1 MQEEAWVLDLGCLS
15 RHHAA
20 QVQRYRRLALLMQP
34 QGLISFKLFGF
45 DFWGLCEVWLNFI
58 FRPDFLITHFTQ
70 IDIIDE
76 NRCRFLVL

>member
-1 MQEEAWVLDLGCLS
+1 MQEEAWVLDLGRLS

-45 DFWGLCEVWLNFI
+45 DF
-58 FRPDFLITHFTQ
+58 
-70 IDIIDE
+70 
-76 NRCRFLVL
+76 

>member
-1 MQEEAWVLDLGCLS
+1 MAGRNRCKPSLCGGSGLAHDLNPAICDHLMQEEAWVLDLGCLS

-45 DFWGLCEVWLNFI
+45 DF
-58 FRPDFLITHFTQ
+58 
-70 IDIIDE
+70 
-76 NRCRFLVL
+76 